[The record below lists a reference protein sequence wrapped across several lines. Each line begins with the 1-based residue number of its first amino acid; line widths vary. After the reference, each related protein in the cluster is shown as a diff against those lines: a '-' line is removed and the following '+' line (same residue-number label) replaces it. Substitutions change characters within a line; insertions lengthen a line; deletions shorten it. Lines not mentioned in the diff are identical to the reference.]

1 MLNIYPSSLQFATK
15 RSLQGEEP
23 NREFTEPVIES
34 VISIAVSNLVLRKM
48 VELKRTL
55 NLLDATAIGVGAIIG
70 AGIFVV
76 LGIAVGYAGPAVIV
90 SMVIAATVA
99 LFTALSFAELGSA
112 IPRQGG
118 TYEFAY
124 QMISPFAAFISGCMW
139 LFGQTVAGAAVSLG
153 LASYVVAMFP
163 FLSLKIVAISAALIL
178 TVLNLVGTKYSAVV
192 NNVLVVVKI
201 LILCLFVGF
210 GAFEVNSQNYT
221 PFAPYGII
229 GILQAAGFIFFA
241 YIGFGRIAALGEEVK
256 NPKKTLPLAILLS
269 LLIAV
274 ILYVATGLV
283 ATGLQNYRT
292 LAGSGSPLAD
302 AARATGNSTLVAAIF
317 FGAIIATVSVLLTN
331 LLGLS
336 RVSFAMARNGQLPRS
351 LATIHSKLGTPYVS
365 ILMTGAIMAILVS
378 VANLT
383 QTAAITSLSLLSTH
397 IILHISAIRLRKK
410 MPNLKTFKAPFFP
423 LIPCL
428 GVASCIVL
436 MFSLLVEREAW
447 IVWAI
452 VLVIVSVYYLLRN
465 RH

>member
-1 MLNIYPSSLQFATK
+1 
-15 RSLQGEEP
+15 
-23 NREFTEPVIES
+23 
-34 VISIAVSNLVLRKM
+34 M

-55 NLLDATAIGVGAIIG
+55 NLLDATAIGVGAIVG

-124 QMISPFAAFISGCMW
+124 QLISPFAAFISGCMW

-163 FLSLKIVAISAALIL
+163 FLSLKIVAISAALVL
-178 TVLNLVGTKYSAVV
+178 TVLNLVGTKYSAMV
-192 NNVLVVVKI
+192 NNVLVLVKI

-210 GAFEVNSQNYT
+210 GAFQVNSQNY
-221 PFAPYGII
+221 APLAPNGIV

-256 NPKKTLPLAILLS
+256 NPKKTLPLAILLALVTS
-269 LLIAV
+269 V

-302 AARATGNSTLVAAIF
+302 AARATGNSTLVATIS

-331 LLGLS
+331 LIGLS
-336 RVSFAMARNGQLPRS
+336 SVSFAMARNGQLPKS
-351 LATIHSKLGTPYVS
+351 LATIHSKLGTPYIS

-378 VANLT
+378 VADLR

-397 IILHISAIRLRKK
+397 IILHVSAIRLRKK
-410 MPNLKTFKAPFFP
+410 MPNQKTFRAPFFP

-428 GVASCIVL
+428 GVASCIIL

-447 IVWAI
+447 IVWAV
-452 VLVIVSVYYLLRN
+452 VLAIVSVYYLLRN
-465 RH
+465 RL

>member
-1 MLNIYPSSLQFATK
+1 
-15 RSLQGEEP
+15 
-23 NREFTEPVIES
+23 
-34 VISIAVSNLVLRKM
+34 M

-163 FLSLKIVAISAALIL
+163 FLSLKIVAISAALVL

-210 GAFEVNSQNYT
+210 GAFEVKSQNYT
-221 PFAPYGII
+221 PFAPYGIV

-256 NPKKTLPLAILLS
+256 NPKKTLPLAILLALVIS
-269 LLIAV
+269 V

-336 RVSFAMARNGQLPRS
+336 RVSFAMARNGQLPKS

-428 GVASCIVL
+428 GVTSCIIL

-452 VLVIVSVYYLLRN
+452 GLVIVSVYYLLRN